1 MPSATKDTLVARAKL
16 IQKIRAFFDARDILE
31 VSTPVLSSVTTTD
44 VHIDSFKTDNYF
56 LQTSPEFYLKRL
68 LAAGLGPMYQLGPV
82 FRRGDEGK
90 KHQPEF
96 TLLEWYRPG
105 FTLEDLIHE
114 VSDLL
119 VEILNCAPIQCFTY
133 QLLFEKLLGCQPH
146 LENSQGLSELA
157 IKHKIITPQDALAL
171 NLDKDAWLDLLMV
184 SIIEPNL
191 SKLCSGP
198 MAVTEYPASQG
209 SYAQTE
215 NRVDAEGNTFSIAK
229 RVEVY
234 FGGLELANGYFELL
248 DADAQREKFIQD
260 NIRRQ
265 SLGYPIIPI
274 DEHLLAAQV
283 AGMPVCSGIAL
294 GVDRLIMLALNK
306 ATIQEVV
313 AFDASRY

>member
-16 IQKIRAFFDARDILE
+16 IQKIRAFFDSRDILE
-31 VSTPVLSSVTTTD
+31 VATPVLSGVTTTD
-44 VHIDSFKTDNYF
+44 VHIDSFKTDHYF

-68 LAAGLGPMYQLGPV
+68 LAAGLGSIYQLGPV
-82 FRRGDEGK
+82 FRRGDEGT

-96 TLLEWYRPG
+96 TLLEWYRPE
-105 FTLEDLIHE
+105 FTLEELIQE
-114 VSDLL
+114 TSDLL

-133 QLLFEKLLGCQPH
+133 QFIFEKLLNCQPH
-146 LENSQGLSELA
+146 LATAQTLSEIAL
-157 IKHKIITPQDALAL
+157 KNKVVSTQDALSL

-184 SIIEPNL
+184 TMIEPNL
-191 SKLCSGP
+191 NKLCSGP
-198 MAVTEYPASQG
+198 IAIIDYPASQG

-215 NRVDAEGNTFSIAK
+215 KRVDAEENIFSIAK

-248 DADAQREKFIQD
+248 DASAQREKFIQD
-260 NIRRQ
+260 NIKREN
-265 SLGYPIIPI
+265 LGFPVMPI
-274 DEHLLAAQV
+274 DENLLAAQE
-283 AGMPVCSGIAL
+283 AGMPECSGIAL

-313 AFDASRY
+313 AFDATRY